1 LPPSAVQRWRV
12 VIRSTDRD
20 VLLRQRSVMTD
31 DLDPQEPVSADGPS
45 ANGAGSSHA
54 AKTVVRSG
62 LAERRNPL
70 LVAIAEF
77 ASGVRRM
84 LLRDP
89 LSTFLL
95 VASIGLAI
103 AFATLL
109 GSIKPA
115 SSGEQV
121 PISAIQQLAKRHQLA
136 SVLLLDHDSRIE
148 ATTAA
153 GTPSVPADGVL
164 APTPAEAEAGAT
176 GTKAAGKGS
185 TKHAAG
191 KGSASTAKGST
202 GATSTAVTG
211 ATGVSGTKTSPAEL
225 VAAGGTATGNQ
236 HLWAAYP
243 SSGAQTQQLLNELSA
258 GGAIVSVDQQAGKGT
273 ETIVVQFLIPIL
285 LLVCLFSL
293 FTRQGAEGAGGGIAA
308 FSQFT
313 GKGRKKGKGTTDKIT
328 FADVAG
334 AGEAVAELREIRDY
348 LADPSK
354 YLAVGAAA
362 PKGVLLV
369 GPPGTG
375 KTLLAKAVAGEADAA
390 FFSLSGSDFV
400 ESLVG
405 VGAARVRDLFRKARK
420 VSPAIIFIDEL
431 DAAGRKR
438 GAGIGQ
444 GNDEREQTLNQILV
458 EMDGFAGDGGLVVM
472 GATNRPDILDPAL
485 LRPGR
490 FDRQIVIDTPDV
502 HGRLEILRLH
512 GDKRPLAP
520 DASLEEVA
528 RQTPGFSGA
537 ELANVINEAALLSVR
552 DARAQIDQKTLEEAI
567 DRVVAGPAKHHILT
581 ETERWLIAI
590 HESAHAVVTE
600 ALGHATSTRKLS
612 IVARGRQLGTAAHM
626 LSDRDQL
633 IMTRPDLESQLIVIT
648 AGLAGERIAFGHTS
662 TTVNDDLHAATALAR
677 SMVTSFGM
685 SEALGLVTIGEK
697 SGEVF
702 LGASLQDLGSVGPET
717 LNVIDNE
724 VERLVGDAE
733 ARAATI
739 LDRNWSTVEETA
751 TALLE
756 QETLSGVALDAVLST
771 VQETSV
777 EELAQVRRA
786 APPRF
791 TTRDPGQAQ

>member
-1 LPPSAVQRWRV
+1 V
-12 VIRSTDRD
+12 
-20 VLLRQRSVMTD
+20 
-31 DLDPQEPVSADGPS
+31 GK
-45 ANGAGSSHA
+45 A
-54 AKTVVRSG
+54 AVRSG
-62 LAERRNPL
+62 LAERRNPV
-70 LVAIAEF
+70 LVRLGEL
-77 ASGVRRM
+77 ASGVRRIVF
-84 LLRDP
+84 RDP
-89 LSTFLL
+89 VSSFLL
-95 VASIGLAI
+95 LASIGLAI
-103 AFATLL
+103 AFVTLL
-109 GSIKPA
+109 GDIRPS
-115 SSGEQV
+115 SSGMEV
-121 PISAIQQLAKRHQLA
+121 PISTVETLAGHHEIA
-136 SVLLLDHDSRIE
+136 TAVLLDHDSRVELSAAAKAPLVSASGTLPPAI
-148 ATTAA
+148 TTTRIVKGKHGKRARTVSTVVEPAAA
-153 GTPSVPADGVL
+153 G
-164 APTPAEAEAGAT
+164 
-176 GTKAAGKGS
+176 
-185 TKHAAG
+185 
-191 KGSASTAKGST
+191 
-202 GATSTAVTG
+202 
-211 ATGVSGTKTSPAEL
+211 
-225 VAAGGTATGNQ
+225 VAQ
-236 HLWAAYP
+236 SLWAAYP
-243 SSGAQTQQLLNELSA
+243 ASGAQTQQLLKELSA
-258 GGAIVSVDQQAGKGT
+258 SGATVSVEQQSGKGS
-273 ETIVVQFLIPIL
+273 EAIVVQFLIPIL

-293 FTRQGAEGAGGGIAA
+293 FTRMGADGGAGGIAA

-313 GKGRKKGKGTTDKIT
+313 GKGRKKGKGMADKIT

-334 AGEAVAELREIRDY
+334 AGEALAELREIRDY

-354 YLAVGAAA
+354 YLVVGAAA

-420 VSPAIIFIDEL
+420 AAPAIIFIDEL

-490 FDRQIVIDTPDV
+490 FDRQVVIDVPDV

-512 GDKRPLAP
+512 GGKRPLAP

-552 DARAQIDQKTLEEAI
+552 DSRAQIDQATLEEAI

-581 ETERWLIAI
+581 EQERWLIAV
-590 HESAHAVVTE
+590 HESSHAVVAE
-600 ALGHATSTRKLS
+600 ALGHTTSTRKLS
-612 IVARGRQLGTAAHM
+612 IVARGRQLGIAAHM
-626 LSDRDQL
+626 LSDRDQV
-633 IMTRPDLESQLIVIT
+633 IMTKPDLQSQLIVIT
-648 AGLAGERIAFGHTS
+648 SGLAGERIAFGHTS
-662 TTVNDDLHAATALAR
+662 TSVHDDLHAATALAR

-685 SEALGLVTIGEK
+685 SESLGLVTIGEK

-702 LGASLQDLGSVGPET
+702 LGASLQDLGSVGPQT
-717 LNVIDNE
+717 LNLIDNE

-733 ARAATI
+733 ARAAVI

-771 VQETSV
+771 VRDVSLD
-777 EELAQVRRA
+777 ELTNVRRT
-786 APPRF
+786 APF
-791 TTRDPGQAQ
+791 NARDPKQAE

>member
-1 LPPSAVQRWRV
+1 
-12 VIRSTDRD
+12 
-20 VLLRQRSVMTD
+20 MTD
-31 DLDPQEPVSADGPS
+31 EINPPETPS
-45 ANGAGSSHA
+45 SNGFSKAGA
-54 AKTVVRSG
+54 PAVRSA
-62 LAERRNPL
+62 LAHRRNPA
-70 LVAIAEF
+70 LVAVGDF
-77 ASGVRRM
+77 LGTVRRGV
-84 LLRDP
+84 LRDP
-89 LSTFLL
+89 LALFLAL
-95 VASIGLAI
+95 ASLGLAI

-109 GSIKPA
+109 GDIKPS
-115 SSGEQV
+115 SSGRQV
-121 PISAIQQLAKRHQLA
+121 PLSTVQALAKHREIGSA
-136 SVLLLDHDSRIE
+136 LLLDHDSRVE
-148 ATTAA
+148 LTTTASTPPVSPA
-153 GTPSVPADGVL
+153 GALVPASARGV
-164 APTPAEAEAGAT
+164 PAAQ
-176 GTKAAGKGS
+176 S
-185 TKHAAG
+185 
-191 KGSASTAKGST
+191 
-202 GATSTAVTG
+202 
-211 ATGVSGTKTSPAEL
+211 
-225 VAAGGTATGNQ
+225 
-236 HLWAAYP
+236 LWASYP
-243 SSGAQTQQLLNELSA
+243 ASGAQTQQLLRELSDS
-258 GGAIVSVDQQAGKGT
+258 GATVSVDQQSGKPT
-273 ETIVVQFLIPIL
+273 KAIIVQFLIPIL

-293 FTRQGAEGAGGGIAA
+293 FTRMGADGAAGGIAA

-313 GKGRKKGKGTTDKIT
+313 GKGRKKGKGNSEAIT

-354 YLAVGAAA
+354 YLVVGAAA

-375 KTLLAKAVAGEADAA
+375 KTLLAKAVAGEADAS

-420 VSPAIIFIDEL
+420 SAPAIIFIDEL

-490 FDRQIVIDTPDV
+490 FDRQVVIDTPDV

-512 GDKRPLAP
+512 GGKRPLAP

-552 DARAQIDQKTLEEAI
+552 DGRGQIDQATLEEAI
-567 DRVVAGPAKHHILT
+567 DRVVAGPAKRHILT
-581 ETERWLIAI
+581 EEERWLIAI
-590 HESAHAVVTE
+590 HESAHAVVTD
-600 ALGHATSTRKLS
+600 ALGHTASTRKLS

-626 LSDRDQL
+626 LSDRDQV
-633 IMTRPDLESQLIVIT
+633 IMSKADLQRQLIVIT
-648 AGLAGERIAFGHTS
+648 AGLAGERIAFGEVSTS
-662 TTVNDDLHAATALAR
+662 VNDDLHAATALAR

-697 SGEVF
+697 GGEVF

-717 LNVIDNE
+717 LNLIDNE

-733 ARAATI
+733 ARSARV

-751 TALLE
+751 AALLE
-756 QETLSGVALDAVLST
+756 QETLSGVALEAVLST
-771 VQETSV
+771 VQEVSL
-777 EELAQVRRA
+777 EELRDVRRA

-791 TTRDPGQAQ
+791 AARDPKQGP

>member
-1 LPPSAVQRWRV
+1 MADDHTPNPTPPDFGMPDEPAPRASA
-12 VIRSTDRD
+12 
-20 VLLRQRSVMTD
+20 
-31 DLDPQEPVSADGPS
+31 G
-45 ANGAGSSHA
+45 ANGGRPRPAQSA
-54 AKTVVRSG
+54 VRSG
-62 LAERRNPL
+62 LAHRRNPA
-70 LVAIAEF
+70 LVRLGELT
-77 ASGVRRM
+77 SGVTRL

-95 VASIGLAI
+95 LASIVLAI
-103 AFATLL
+103 TFATLL
-109 GSIKPA
+109 GQIKPG
-115 SSGEQV
+115 SSGTEV
-121 PISAIQQLAKRHQLA
+121 PISTVQTLAKHREITSA
-136 SVLLLDHDSRIE
+136 VVLDHDSRVE
-148 ATTAA
+148 LTTTASA
-153 GTPSVPADGVL
+153 PSVTGGSAQTGTGGKTVGA
-164 APTPAEAEAGAT
+164 APTES
-176 GTKAAGKGS
+176 AAGVQK
-185 TKHAAG
+185 
-191 KGSASTAKGST
+191 
-202 GATSTAVTG
+202 
-211 ATGVSGTKTSPAEL
+211 
-225 VAAGGTATGNQ
+225 
-236 HLWAAYP
+236 LWAAYP
-243 SSGAQTQQLLNELSA
+243 ASGAQTQQLLAELDAS
-258 GGAIVSVDQQAGKGT
+258 GASVAVDQEAYKGT
-273 ETIVVQFLIPIL
+273 KAIIVQFLIPIL

-293 FTRQGAEGAGGGIAA
+293 FMRAGADGGAGGIAA

-313 GKGRKKGKGTTDKIT
+313 GKGRKKGKGSSDRIT

-334 AGEAVAELREIRDY
+334 AGEALAELREIRDY

-375 KTLLAKAVAGEADAA
+375 KTLLAKAVAGEADAS

-420 VSPAIIFIDEL
+420 AAPAIIFIDEL

-490 FDRQIVIDTPDV
+490 FDRQIVVDVPDV

-512 GDKRPLAP
+512 GNKRPMTH

-552 DARAQIDQKTLEEAI
+552 DGRGEIDQATLDEAI
-567 DRVVAGPAKHHILT
+567 DRVVAGPAKRHILT
-581 ETERWLIAI
+581 EQERWLIAI
-590 HESAHAVVTE
+590 HESSHAVVTD
-600 ALGHATSTRKLS
+600 ALGHTASTRKLS

-626 LSDRDQL
+626 LSDRDQT
-633 IMTRPDLESQLIVIT
+633 IMTEPDLQSQLIVIT
-648 AGLAGERIAFGHTS
+648 AGLAGERMAFGHTS
-662 TTVNDDLHAATALAR
+662 TSVNDDLHAATALAR
-677 SMVTSFGM
+677 SMITSFGM

-697 SGEVF
+697 GGEVF
-702 LGASLQDLGSVGPET
+702 LGASLQDLGSVGPDT
-717 LNVIDNE
+717 LNLIDSE
-724 VERLVGDAE
+724 IERMVGDAE
-733 ARAATI
+733 ARAAAI

-751 TALLE
+751 SALLE

-771 VQETSV
+771 VEKVTL
-777 EELAQVRRA
+777 EELREVRRS
-786 APPRF
+786 APG
-791 TTRDPGQAQ
+791 RDPEQAS

>member
-1 LPPSAVQRWRV
+1 
-12 VIRSTDRD
+12 
-20 VLLRQRSVMTD
+20 M
-31 DLDPQEPVSADGPS
+31 
-45 ANGAGSSHA
+45 A
-54 AKTVVRSG
+54 AVRSG
-62 LAERRNPL
+62 LAHRRNPV
-70 LVAIAEF
+70 LVTLGDVAQGA
-77 ASGVRRM
+77 RRVA
-84 LLRDP
+84 LRDP
-89 LSTFLL
+89 LALFLVL
-95 VASIGLAI
+95 ASLGLAI

-109 GSIKPA
+109 GDIKP
-115 SSGEQV
+115 SSAGRQV
-121 PISAIQQLAKRHQLA
+121 PLSAVQKLAKRHQLSSA
-136 SVLLLDHDSRIE
+136 LLLDHDNRVEI
-148 ATTAA
+148 TTK
-153 GTPSVPADGVL
+153 P
-164 APTPAEAEAGAT
+164 
-176 GTKAAGKGS
+176 
-185 TKHAAG
+185 
-191 KGSASTAKGST
+191 ASTSVTTTTTTGS
-202 GATSTAVTG
+202 GSLQLFWASY
-211 ATGVSGTKTSPAEL
+211 PA
-225 VAAGGTATGNQ
+225 
-236 HLWAAYP
+236 
-243 SSGAQTQQLLNELSA
+243 SGALTQQLLRELGES
-258 GGAIVSVDQQAGKGT
+258 GAPVAVDQQSGKGT
-273 ETIVVQFLIPIL
+273 KTIIVQFLIPIL

-293 FTRQGAEGAGGGIAA
+293 FMRIGAEGAAGGIAS
-308 FSQFT
+308 FSEFT
-313 GKGRKKGKGTTDKIT
+313 GKGRRKGKGTTHAVT

-348 LADPSK
+348 LAEPGK
-354 YLAVGAAA
+354 YLRVGAAA

-420 VSPAIIFIDEL
+420 AAPAIIFIDEL

-490 FDRQIVIDTPDV
+490 FDRQVVIDTPDV

-512 GDKRPLAP
+512 GGKRPLAP

-552 DARAQIDQKTLEEAI
+552 DERGEIGQATLEEAI
-567 DRVVAGPAKHHILT
+567 DRVVAGPAKHHILS
-581 ETERWLIAI
+581 EEERWRIAV
-590 HESAHAVVTE
+590 HEAAHAVVTD

-626 LSDRDQL
+626 LTDRDQL
-633 IMTRPDLESQLIVIT
+633 IMSKPDLQRQLISIV
-648 AGLAGERIAFGHTS
+648 AGLAGERIAFGHVS

-717 LNVIDNE
+717 LNLIDNE
-724 VERLVGDAE
+724 IERLVGDAE
-733 ARAATI
+733 ARAAVI
-739 LDRNWSTVEETA
+739 LDRNWNTVEETA

-756 QETLSGVALDAVLST
+756 QETLSGVALDAMLST
-771 VQETSV
+771 VQEISL
-777 EELAQVRRA
+777 EDLRDVRRI
-786 APPRF
+786 PPARE
-791 TTRDPGQAQ
+791 PGEGR

>member
-1 LPPSAVQRWRV
+1 
-12 VIRSTDRD
+12 
-20 VLLRQRSVMTD
+20 MTD
-31 DLDPQEPVSADGPS
+31 EINPPETPS
-45 ANGAGSSHA
+45 SNGFSKAGA
-54 AKTVVRSG
+54 PAVRSA
-62 LAERRNPL
+62 LAHRRNPA
-70 LVAIAEF
+70 LVAVGDF
-77 ASGVRRM
+77 LGTVRRGV
-84 LLRDP
+84 LRDP
-89 LSTFLL
+89 LALFLAL
-95 VASIGLAI
+95 ASLGLAI

-109 GSIKPA
+109 GDIKPS
-115 SSGEQV
+115 SSGRQV
-121 PISAIQQLAKRHQLA
+121 PLSTVQALAKHREIGSA
-136 SVLLLDHDSRIE
+136 LLLDHDSRVE
-148 ATTAA
+148 LTTTASTPPISPA
-153 GTPSVPADGVL
+153 GALVPASARGV
-164 APTPAEAEAGAT
+164 PAAQ
-176 GTKAAGKGS
+176 S
-185 TKHAAG
+185 
-191 KGSASTAKGST
+191 
-202 GATSTAVTG
+202 
-211 ATGVSGTKTSPAEL
+211 
-225 VAAGGTATGNQ
+225 
-236 HLWAAYP
+236 LWASYP
-243 SSGAQTQQLLNELSA
+243 ASGAQTQQLLRELSDS
-258 GGAIVSVDQQAGKGT
+258 GATVSVDQQSGKPT
-273 ETIVVQFLIPIL
+273 KAIIVQFLIPIL

-293 FTRQGAEGAGGGIAA
+293 FTRMGADGAAGGIAA

-313 GKGRKKGKGTTDKIT
+313 GKGRKKGKGSSEAIT

-354 YLAVGAAA
+354 YLVVGAAA

-375 KTLLAKAVAGEADAA
+375 KTLLAKAVAGEADAS

-420 VSPAIIFIDEL
+420 SAPAIIFIDEL

-490 FDRQIVIDTPDV
+490 FDRQVVIDTPDV

-512 GDKRPLAP
+512 GGKRPLAP

-552 DARAQIDQKTLEEAI
+552 DGRGQIDQATLEEAI
-567 DRVVAGPAKHHILT
+567 DRVVAGPAKRHILT
-581 ETERWLIAI
+581 EEERWLIAI
-590 HESAHAVVTE
+590 HESAHAVVTD
-600 ALGHATSTRKLS
+600 ALGHTASTRKLS

-626 LSDRDQL
+626 LSDRDQV
-633 IMTRPDLESQLIVIT
+633 IMSKADLQRQLIVIT
-648 AGLAGERIAFGHTS
+648 AGLAGERIAFGEVSTS
-662 TTVNDDLHAATALAR
+662 VNDDLHAATALAR

-697 SGEVF
+697 GGEVF

-717 LNVIDNE
+717 LNLIDNE

-733 ARAATI
+733 ARSATV

-751 TALLE
+751 AALLE
-756 QETLSGVALDAVLST
+756 QETLSGVALEAVLST
-771 VQETSV
+771 VQEVSL
-777 EELAQVRRA
+777 EELRDVRRA

-791 TTRDPGQAQ
+791 TARDPKQGP

>member
-1 LPPSAVQRWRV
+1 MNEPPKPPDKPAS
-12 VIRSTDRD
+12 
-20 VLLRQRSVMTD
+20 
-31 DLDPQEPVSADGPS
+31 
-45 ANGAGSSHA
+45 NGAVAPPA
-54 AKTVVRSG
+54 AKATVSSR
-62 LAERRNPL
+62 LAHRQNPILAALKNFLGTARR
-70 LVAIAEF
+70 IAF
-77 ASGVRRM
+77 
-84 LLRDP
+84 RDP
-89 LSTFLL
+89 LALFLVL
-95 VASIGLAI
+95 ASIGLAI

-109 GSIKPA
+109 GAIKPS
-115 SSGEQV
+115 SSGREV
-121 PISAIQQLAKRHQLA
+121 PLSVVQSLARHKHIESAT
-136 SVLLLDHDSRIE
+136 LLDHDSRVE
-148 ATTAA
+148 LATSASAPVIDPSGHLVTAQKTETLHERVKSKT
-153 GTPSVPADGVL
+153 GKYHLVTKTVTRTVEPP
-164 APTPAEAEAGAT
+164 T
-176 GTKAAGKGS
+176 GTI
-185 TKHAAG
+185 
-191 KGSASTAKGST
+191 
-202 GATSTAVTG
+202 
-211 ATGVSGTKTSPAEL
+211 
-225 VAAGGTATGNQ
+225 Q
-236 HLWAAYP
+236 YLWAAYP
-243 SSGAQTQQLLNELSA
+243 ASGAQTQQLAGELSA
-258 GGAIVSVDQQAGKGT
+258 SGAVVSVDQQSGKPT
-273 ETIVVQFLIPIL
+273 KAIIVQFLIPIL

-293 FTRQGAEGAGGGIAA
+293 FMRVGGDSAAGGLAA
-308 FSQFT
+308 FSEFT
-313 GKGRKKGKGTTDKIT
+313 GKGRKKGKGTRDKIT

-334 AGEAVAELREIRDY
+334 AGEALAELREIRDY
-348 LADPSK
+348 LAEPGK
-354 YLAVGAAA
+354 YLSVGAAA

-375 KTLLAKAVAGEADAA
+375 KTLLAKAVAGEADAS
-390 FFSLSGSDFV
+390 FFSVSGSDFV

-420 VSPAIIFIDEL
+420 ASPAIIFIDEL

-458 EMDGFAGDGGLVVM
+458 EMDGFSGDGGLVVM

-490 FDRQIVIDTPDV
+490 FDRQVVVDNPDV

-512 GDKRPLAP
+512 GGKRPLAP

-528 RQTPGFSGA
+528 RETPGFSGA

-552 DARAQIDQKTLEEAI
+552 DGRAQIDQATLEEAI

-581 ETERWLIAI
+581 EQERWLIAI
-590 HESAHAVVTE
+590 HEASHAVVTE
-600 ALGHATSTRKLS
+600 SLGHATSTRKLS

-633 IMTRPDLESQLIVIT
+633 IMTKPDLESQLIVIT

-662 TTVNDDLHAATALAR
+662 TSVNDDLHAATTLAR

-697 SGEVF
+697 GGEVF

-717 LNVIDNE
+717 LNIIDNE

-733 ARAATI
+733 ARASAV

-756 QETLSGVALDAVLST
+756 QETLSGVALGAVLST
-771 VQETSV
+771 VQEVTL
-777 EELAQVRRA
+777 EEIAQVRRA
-786 APPRF
+786 VPPRLS
-791 TTRDPGQAQ
+791 TRDPKEIS